1 MCPATDQGRN
11 TTPNERFDDAPAA
24 PDGSVVGIPY
34 RWVAMFVVLFGTFM
48 VALDTT
54 VVNLGLPSMQRDF
67 GTVEGIE
74 WVVTAYLAAVG
85 VTLTVSG
92 WFADRFGRKP
102 MFVFSLGLFTVTSLL
117 CAAATTLPMLIGFR
131 LLQGVAGGMLM
142 PVVMAMIYELF
153 EPHERGKALGYF
165 GIAVMAAPAIGPVL
179 GGGLVSSASWRWLFL
194 INIPV
199 GLVGFPVAIKLL
211 KDTGYRE
218 RRRLDAFGF
227 VLAGIGVSA
236 VLVGFER
243 GTSNGWSHPSV
254 IVLLAAGVV
263 VLASFVVHALRATNP
278 LIDLRILAHP
288 VFAVGMA
295 TIALMSVA
303 QFSRLVYVPLQL
315 GSVRGITEF
324 QVGLTML
331 PSALGVAVTMSI
343 GGRLADRIGA
353 RVPVSIGLMVFAM
366 SFLGLAALQIDT
378 PLPVVG
384 AIMFVGG
391 IGAGLAMMPPNILA
405 MNSVSALQVSQGS
418 SLSQVSR
425 QMSSAIGTAIMAAIF
440 ATTRIDTGPRS
451 LTPGDTMAP
460 FRTVFLVAF
469 AFLVVAVIVAQW
481 EPGKATA
488 LELQAERRAEMQQLG
503 IRTDNAE
510 RAPAHAEF

>member
-1 MCPATDQGRN
+1 MDASSDQRWEDE
-11 TTPNERFDDAPAA
+11 PDEEAPAV
-24 PDGSVVGIPY
+24 PDGSVFGIPY

-67 GTVEGIE
+67 GTIEGIE

-85 VTLTVSG
+85 VTLTMSG
-92 WFADRFGRKP
+92 WLADRFGRKQ
-102 MFVFSLGLFTVTSLL
+102 MFVFSLGMFTLASLL
-117 CAAATTLPMLIGFR
+117 CAMAPTLPALIGFR

-179 GGGLVSSASWRWLFL
+179 GGSLVASANWRWLFL

-218 RRRLDAFGF
+218 RRPLDVFGF
-227 VLAGIGVSA
+227 VLAGVGVSA

-243 GTSNGWSHPSV
+243 GASEGWSHTSV
-254 IVLLAAGVV
+254 VVFLATGVVLLTG
-263 VLASFVVHALRATNP
+263 FVIHALRTAHP
-278 LIDLRILAHP
+278 LLDIRILAHP

-315 GSVRGITEF
+315 GTVRGVDEF
-324 QVGLTML
+324 QVGLVML
-331 PSALGVAVTMSI
+331 PSALGIALTMSV
-343 GGRLADRIGA
+343 GGRLADRVGA
-353 RVPVSIGLMVFAM
+353 RIPVSVGLTIFAL
-366 SFLGLAALQIDT
+366 SFLGLASLRIDT

-384 AIMFVGG
+384 AVMFAGG

-405 MNSVSALQVSQGS
+405 MNSVTAPQVSQGS

-425 QMSSAIGTAIMAAIF
+425 QMSSAIGTAIMASIF
-440 ATTRIDTGPRS
+440 ATIRIDADPSS
-451 LTPGDTMAP
+451 LTASEAMSP

-469 AFLVVAVIVAQW
+469 GFLVVAVIVAQW
-481 EPGKATA
+481 EPGKAKA
-488 LELQAERRAEMQQLG
+488 LELQEERRQEMRQLG
-503 IRTDNAE
+503 IGPEAE
-510 RAPAHAEF
+510 EAAPAYAEF